1 LSSILRVFVEDQQSL
16 SALQAI
22 HLAIAYRPALLSD
35 EPLKVIMHYRIAGC
49 FIALVLLASS
59 ALADTLRITG
69 AGSLTEVFTDLIRR
83 FPAGADTIA
92 APEFG
97 PSGLMRE
104 KIEAGLDADLFAS
117 ADMEQARRLAAGHP
131 ERSVIH
137 FTRNRLC
144 AIARTAVGLTTQ
156 NMLDRLLDPAVRLA
170 TSTPGADPGG
180 DYAWAVFARAEA
192 IRAGARNALQA
203 KAQQLYGGGAKTPL
217 LIPDKGPIE
226 GIFLSNRADV
236 ALAYCSGAAAVTREI
251 PDLAVVPLPAELTV
265 GPAYGMVLINPKPV
279 TLRFA
284 AFVMS
289 EGGQA
294 VLKAHGFDPVAL
306 AEPVPPSSGLLVQ
319 RTGQASHV
327 IPVDRIGALKPIT
340 QTVTFTTEHG
350 ERQAE
355 WTGPSLWDVLGAS
368 GLLESVNVSE
378 QPRLVVR
385 VTGSD
390 GYTAVVALAEIAPQF
405 AGRPVQLAYQM
416 NGTPLP
422 NNALRLVVPGDRRGG
437 RSVRDV
443 IRVDID

>member
-1 LSSILRVFVEDQQSL
+1 MRMTRRFWIST
-16 SALQAI
+16 
-22 HLAIAYRPALLSD
+22 LAGATLAW
-35 EPLKVIMHYRIAGC
+35 
-49 FIALVLLASS
+49 LASP
-59 ALADTLRITG
+59 ALADTLRVTG
-69 AGSLTEVFTDLIRR
+69 AGSLTEAFTDLIRR

-131 ERSVIH
+131 DRSVIH

-144 AIARTAVGLTTQ
+144 AIARAAAGLTTA
-156 NMLDRLLDPAVRLA
+156 NVLDRLLDPAVRLA
-170 TSTPGADPGG
+170 TSTPGADPSG

-192 IRAGARNALQA
+192 VRAGARAALEA
-203 KAQQLYGGGAKTPL
+203 KAQQLFGGGAKTPL
-217 LIPDKGPIE
+217 LVAGKGPLE

-236 ALAYCSGAAAVTREI
+236 TLAYCSGTTALTREI
-251 PDLAVVPLPAELTV
+251 PDLAVVPLPPDLTV
-265 GPAYGMVLINPKPV
+265 GPAYGMVLINPKAV

-294 VLKAHGFDPVAL
+294 VLKTHGFDPVAL
-306 AEPVPPSSGLLVQ
+306 AEPLPSAPALLVQ
-319 RTGQASHV
+319 RTGQASHL
-327 IPVDRIGALKPIT
+327 ISADRIGALKPIT
-340 QTVTFTTEHG
+340 QNVSFMTGHG
-350 ERQAE
+350 EQQAE
-355 WTGPSLWDVLGAS
+355 WTGPSLWDVLTAS
-368 GLLESVNVSE
+368 GALESVKVGE

-390 GYTAVVALAEIAPQF
+390 GYGAVMALAEIAPQF
-405 AGRPVQLAYQM
+405 AGRPIQLADHM
-416 NGTPLP
+416 NGALLP
-422 NNALRLVVPGDRRGG
+422 DHALRLVVPGDRRGG

-443 IRVDID
+443 IRIDID